1 MAPLLARTPDWS
13 KPKCAGE
20 SLTDFYPQHSTMK
33 TPFGINYTSM
43 EPPFGVNYISTK
55 GTPATEYAWSQIGQ
69 SAGK

>member
-33 TPFGINYTSM
+33 TPLGVCYTS
-43 EPPFGVNYISTK
+43 TT
-55 GTPATEYAWSQIGQ
+55 GTPATEYSWNQIGQ
-69 SAGK
+69 SAVK